1 MARYASVVESLSQR
15 FRRERGAYD
24 GLWFAVSGGRLGV
37 DVRQFGQFARLGGRR
52 RRCASMARNWISI
65 RSGCWVYRRRRWGKA
80 PADRISRTR
89 QARSAS
95 EYRVAAARLLCIRG
109 SVLARESGDSAQE
122 SAQGRGK
129 EINRRSG
136 RCTSALYAR
145 VSGQRTRN
153 HPCGGSR
160 RTNGKVPGQLRNELH
175 GAKQSQPTEMGRNG
189 RQIGR
194 GRRWP

>member
-1 MARYASVVESLSQR
+1 MARYASVEPLSQR

-37 DVRQFGQFARLGGRR
+37 DVRQFGQFAQLGGRR
-52 RRCASMARNWISI
+52 WRCASLARNWIDFRPSDWI
-65 RSGCWVYRRRRWGKA
+65 CRPRGGRKP
-80 PADRISRTR
+80 PADRVSRTR
-89 QARSAS
+89 QACPAA
-95 EYRVAAARLLCIRG
+95 EYRVAATRLLCVRG
-109 SVLARESGDSAQE
+109 SFLARESGDSAQE

-129 EINRRSG
+129 EINRRG
-136 RCTSALYAR
+136 RRCTSTLYAR

-175 GAKQSQPTEMGRNG
+175 GARQSQPT
-189 RQIGR
+189 
-194 GRRWP
+194 